1 MVLFTGD
8 KRNKVGCDERQSGY
22 NLSKSLALQCVYE
35 LGFSF
40 QLFIDYAFAEHHH
53 LLKQENRSHHIHT
66 RNDWVNK
73 PSSPPPPNKKKIN
86 QQTGKPMVMKPI
98 NSRFSSG

>member
-35 LGFSF
+35 LGFSI

-53 LLKQENRSHHIHT
+53 LLKQENRSHHMHT
-66 RNDWVNK
+66 RKRNDWVPQIIKKTISK
-73 PSSPPPPNKKKIN
+73 PESPWL
-86 QQTGKPMVMKPI
+86 
-98 NSRFSSG
+98 